1 MRTFKGKHQQFEGE
15 LHNDMTAEVLL
26 PSIHTHTPFASL
38 TDLKLNVDTGMT
50 ETGSWH

>member
-26 PSIHTHTPFASL
+26 LSIHTHKPFASL
-38 TDLKLNVDTGMT
+38 IDLKLNVDAGMAD
-50 ETGSWH
+50 TGSWH